1 MGLHILMSQNA
12 SNAAATF
19 LPYVQVAVQEHAP
32 VTNSKRK
39 HEQAQD
45 TVEAMAAE
53 KAKAKAAEKANA
65 KAAEKAKAKAAKKAK
80 AKAAKKAK
88 AKAAEKAK
96 AVPQCKCKAC
106 ESCHP
111 DTKGDWCYGVKCGR
125 ECPGCAFF
133 KEMFHTPATFTV
145 NGKLYTGC
153 STCKIIKQDGVV
165 SELCTTC
172 FSWTC
177 KKPRGSGDKEEPL
190 GENEI
195 RLYRY
200 PKGKGGMGLAGGFI
214 LNTMPITQAR
224 ELFND
229 LGQKK
234 SLARLTC
241 QGAEGAVKT

>member
-53 KAKAKAAEKANA
+53 KAKAKAAE
-65 KAAEKAKAKAAKKAK
+65 
-80 AKAAKKAK
+80 KAK

>member
-53 KAKAKAAEKANA
+53 
-65 KAAEKAKAKAAKKAK
+65 
-80 AKAAKKAK
+80 KAK